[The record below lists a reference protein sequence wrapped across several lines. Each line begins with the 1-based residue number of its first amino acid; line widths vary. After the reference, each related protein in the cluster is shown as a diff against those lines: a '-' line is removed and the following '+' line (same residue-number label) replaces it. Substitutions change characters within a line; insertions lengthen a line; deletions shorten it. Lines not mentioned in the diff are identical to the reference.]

1 MVVVGVGVGVVVEVF
16 VVVVVGFVVE
26 VVVAVTVAGK
36 MIFKSDVTRIITS
49 YCWGRTI
56 TWSASKSRV
65 ALRRWSG
72 CMAWSVSRS
81 EFCCF

>member
-1 MVVVGVGVGVVVEVF
+1 MAGVVVGVGVAVR
-16 VVVVVGFVVE
+16 
-26 VVVAVTVAGK
+26 VVVAVGGVVVVAGK